1 MYVYHVYRQRECERE
16 WNIENSLTAKLSSVS
31 VVFLL
36 FTAVLGISILS
47 CIRLISSNSF
57 CCAQCQFNCLDAAV
71 AFGQQLRARLA
82 ERERESEGMSGRAKG
97 TLSLPLYLS
106 RSLSNCLQR
115 LQTFRMPVCLWHLR
129 LLLIPQMHISML
141 ISNKTFHLY
150 IFNAD
155 A

>member
-1 MYVYHVYRQRECERE
+1 MYRHRECERE

-31 VVFLL
+31 IVFLL

-82 ERERESEGMSGRAKG
+82 ARERERKERERRSERES
-97 TLSLPLYLS
+97 
-106 RSLSNCLQR
+106 
-115 LQTFRMPVCLWHLR
+115 
-129 LLLIPQMHISML
+129 
-141 ISNKTFHLY
+141 
-150 IFNAD
+150 
-155 A
+155 